1 MNKNCRLLNL
11 FEKTIRSVNFL
22 HRIGPRSKCL
32 VGCSPAKAIIGWRFS
47 LLPRTVWPDWAKFRR
62 FGKLLFGNI
71 FEAWL
76 VFGNILYWQ
85 FFKIGTGQM
94 ITVVN
99 SQILKNEIAIWSHWP
114 RMMWLSLTKHFIV
127 LSTDAWN
134 LAVSMFIHSCFAS
147 LQQRANNNFSDLFG
161 TQAFYRHASR

>member
-32 VGCSPAKAIIGWRFS
+32 VGCSPA
-47 LLPRTVWPDWAKFRR
+47 
-62 FGKLLFGNI
+62 NI

-85 FFKIGTGQM
+85 F
-94 ITVVN
+94 
-99 SQILKNEIAIWSHWP
+99 L
-114 RMMWLSLTKHFIV
+114 R
-127 LSTDAWN
+127 
-134 LAVSMFIHSCFAS
+134 
-147 LQQRANNNFSDLFG
+147 
-161 TQAFYRHASR
+161 